1 MESIEECND
10 NINFITGGK
19 EEAAAGRSSAIFSEL
34 KLYCIQLLELHQN
47 RVKSTSAVSQ
57 LLQLLRRSP
66 HEALQPFF
74 DYTLFPLL
82 LLLDAAVDCRSKPNE
97 DSRGRS
103 IISNFPETPLKVG
116 DILVEG
122 VLNCL
127 EELLKKCHLASVD
140 QLVVLLKKLTRG
152 ALLSPLEASEEF
164 REGVIRCFK
173 ALLLNLRPC
182 SDDSCPCKK
191 ISSWPVLLEVESLQL
206 PPFSKCDLKQEECL
220 LAFLQSETASAA
232 VGHWLSLLLKAADI
246 EAGRELRG
254 SATIRIECFTTLRML
269 IAKVGDGDAL
279 AFFLPGVVSQIGKV
293 LHASKTMI
301 SGAAGS
307 AKALEEAIRG
317 LAEFLMIVLKD
328 KSNLSSITVPFDDV
342 PDFHSD
348 SEKSPLLLLQKLRH
362 LPNQMQDHGN
372 VVIKDLTEA
381 DDGGIP
387 VCDSSERGSINAGNM
402 PHSLRVY
409 RTKQWI
415 TDTSSHVDKLLS
427 ATFPHLCMHSSKR
440 VRQGL
445 LAAIQGLLTKCCYT
459 LKSSRLMLLECL
471 CILVCDDSEDVSL
484 AAQAFFR
491 YLHSSHGKHHIKHDF
506 TQIFRRLIEKL
517 PKVIL
522 ENEESLAVSH
532 ARKLFVVIYFSGP
545 QLVTDYLL
553 QSPVT
558 AAKFL
563 DVFALCMSQNSV
575 FAGSLEK
582 RIITRNSSTGGYMR
596 SIAEMKAIIDCNP
609 EHFEFS
615 ESRKT
620 KAQYS
625 AESISD
631 EYELPR
637 MPPWFVHVGSQ
648 KLYHALAGILRLVGL
663 SLFAD
668 SQSEGGLSIIMDV
681 PLENLRKLISEVR
694 MREYNNES
702 WHSWYKRT
710 ASGLVIRRAS
720 TAACVLNEMLFG
732 LSEQAIHNFSK
743 MFSKSSVEW
752 QELKHNEDGNQPG
765 NVDDVVSIDLVWRIC
780 LDKGSRSQVVDYVGC
795 VLHEYLSSEIWSLPI
810 DGKDL
815 FQQSHNEEG
824 DMNLYFFH
832 DTGMLHQV
840 IIDGI
845 GIFCMCLGKDFSSS
859 GFLHSSLWL
868 LLQNLICS
876 NFLIRS
882 ASDAVLHIIAAM
894 HEYETVGHLV
904 LENSD
909 YIIDSVC
916 RELRHLDLNPNVPNI
931 LAAMLSYVGVAHK
944 ILPLLEEPMRAVSTE
959 LEILQRH
966 RHPDL
971 TISFLKAVAEIV
983 KASKHEASSL
993 PDQSLS
999 FCKNVKSKMF
1009 DLEKKTGRF
1018 SNETRPFSD
1027 DEVDMDSRE
1036 PGIIIHSNDP
1046 DMQIEE
1052 WESMLFK
1059 LNDSRRYRRTVGSMA
1074 GSCLIAATPLL
1085 SSAEHIPCLLALDIV
1100 EDGIFVIAKV
1110 EEAYKH
1116 EKESKEAIEHAFSLC
1131 SFHNLGDT
1139 LDDDET
1145 VENRLLPA
1153 ANKIWPFLVS
1163 CVRNKNPLGVRR
1175 CMRAIS
1181 NIVQICGG
1189 DFFSRRFHTD
1199 GVHLWNLLSTSPFQR
1214 RPLSKEKMP
1223 LLQLPYRGCK
1233 SSNSEDSSVAEAS
1246 DVKVQVAV
1254 LSMLAELSKN
1264 RRSASALEA
1273 VLKKVCGLV
1282 VGVACSGVKGVQEA
1296 AINALSGLARMDPD
1310 LVWLLVADVYYSKK
1324 KDVVSPPNMEF
1335 PAISQILPPPSS
1347 DKQYLYV
1354 LYGGQSYGFDIDVNS
1369 VETVFRTLN
1378 SQVFTAQAQMYS

>member
-10 NINFITGGK
+10 NINFITGGN

-57 LLQLLRRSP
+57 LLQLLRGSSP
-66 HEALQPFF
+66 EALQPFF

-82 LLLDAAVDCRSKPNE
+82 LLLDAAVDCRSTPKE

-116 DILVEG
+116 DILGEG

-307 AKALEEAIRG
+307 AKALDEAIRG

-348 SEKSPLLLLQKLRH
+348 SEKSPLLLLEKLRH

-387 VCDSSERGSINAGNM
+387 VCDSSERGSINPGNM

-427 ATFPHLCMHSSKR
+427 ATFPH
-440 VRQGL
+440 
-445 LAAIQGLLTKCCYT
+445 
-459 LKSSRLMLLECL
+459 ECL

-596 SIAEMKAIIDCNP
+596 SIAEMKAIVDCNP

-668 SQSEGGLSIIMDV
+668 SQSEGCLSIIMDV

-710 ASGLVIRRAS
+710 ASGQAIRRAS

-780 LDKGSRSQVVDYVGC
+780 LDKGSRSQVVDY
-795 VLHEYLSSEIWSLPI
+795 
-810 DGKDL
+810 
-815 FQQSHNEEG
+815 
-824 DMNLYFFH
+824 
-832 DTGMLHQV
+832 V

-1027 DEVDMDSRE
+1027 DEIDMESRE

-1310 LVWLLVADVYYSKK
+1310 LVWLLVADVYYSKR

-1347 DKQYLYV
+1347 DKHYLYV

-1378 SQVFTAQAQMYS
+1378 SQILETV